1 MPDICCQMMMMSC
14 QKWDVTPPCRGA
26 SSWAWTGGGSRWC
39 CRPLSCSHGFPLED
53 TYARLKKAAI
63 WMWCRSA
70 WNKTIRFHIIFH
82 DNASSLVWN
91 YGIFLIQFSQG
102 LVPRAW
108 CRRHVWRLVQTFK
121 SGQPPLLDR
130 QHLVTISWAQ
140 DTLDLSCYY
149 TNIKKHPK
157 TFQTH
162 SNLRSLL
169 LMNISQGLYVLQSY
183 MKPQFDKNRRTWNWS
198 NTPDILNKN
207 YETSEQLI

>member
-1 MPDICCQMMMMSC
+1 MLCHLAEVPHPGGELEVALG
-14 QKWDVTPPCRGA
+14 DVAVHWAALMA
-26 SSWAWTGGGSRWC
+26 SLWR
-39 CRPLSCSHGFPLED
+39 
-53 TYARLKKAAI
+53 
-63 WMWCRSA
+63 
-70 WNKTIRFHIIFH
+70 IRM
-82 DNASSLVWN
+82 L
-91 YGIFLIQFSQG
+91 GRIFLIQFSQG
-102 LVPRAW
+102 LVPGAW

-140 DTLDLSCYY
+140 DTLDLSCCYQ
-149 TNIKKHPK
+149 NIKKHPK